1 MRQYPNDIKPDPPQ
15 IIEEAPPLRTRTT
28 LSTRPVSTYF
38 SAIRSPRTPRKYVE
52 RINALEKRNEIRTS
66 MLTNKPDLLCHNYI
80 KNQQRDSPILE
91 TNHLYANLE
100 EIKNEKP
107 ISKYALRSAETI
119 ENETAI
125 LEELTRAA
133 DQILQAVNGYT
144 DEESLQISTE
154 DEHYFEPKSA
164 NILSTI
170 SETNSLKTNKTRSTR
185 TSVKTRTTED
195 KTVKKTAEL
204 TKVQTRRLQRA
215 SSREALF
222 QSHGSSSEDIAT
234 PPAVIPRKPRSTRR
248 TKMVQNG
255 ESGSQTQNHTTSS
268 SAKKKTTTN
277 LSVTEPKSNNL
288 LAIKKEK

>member
-1 MRQYPNDIKPDPPQ
+1 
-15 IIEEAPPLRTRTT
+15 
-28 LSTRPVSTYF
+28 
-38 SAIRSPRTPRKYVE
+38 
-52 RINALEKRNEIRTS
+52 

-91 TNHLYANLE
+91 TNHLYVNLE

-144 DEESLQISTE
+144 DEECLQISTE

-170 SETNSLKTNKTRSTR
+170 SETSSLKTNKTRSTR

-204 TKVQTRRLQRA
+204 TKVRTRRLQRA

-277 LSVTEPKSNNL
+277 LCVTEPKSNNL